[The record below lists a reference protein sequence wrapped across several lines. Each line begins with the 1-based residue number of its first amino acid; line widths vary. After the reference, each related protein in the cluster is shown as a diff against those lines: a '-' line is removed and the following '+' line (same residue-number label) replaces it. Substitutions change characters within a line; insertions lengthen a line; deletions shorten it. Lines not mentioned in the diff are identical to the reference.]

1 MSKTRLL
8 ILDDDP
14 MTGQTLARIAEFAG
28 AEVRFTT
35 SPDDFFRLVEEWQP
49 NTIVLD
55 LVMPQMDGVQVMSA
69 LADRGCTARL
79 IISSGVGSR
88 VLDAAGRSAA
98 GHGLNI
104 AGVLP
109 KPFTPTEFRALLADE
124 PPAGRAGA
132 GTEAG
137 GAALRPPS
145 LEDMR
150 QALRRGDIHVVYQP
164 KVACRSSE
172 LTGFEVLARWQHPEL
187 GAIAPETFIAL
198 AESGGLIDALTE
210 QVLELAL
217 HWFARLHRVDGPLA
231 AVLTPASPL
240 KTLTL
245 SINISARSLGN
256 PALFEWLE
264 RRCEALGLAPERL
277 IFELTETSAMEDP
290 VASLD
295 ILTRLRMKGFQLSLD
310 DFGTGFS
317 SMLQLVRL
325 PFSELK
331 VDKSFVMT
339 ASQSQESRAVIKSV
353 IELGHSLGLQVTA
366 EGIED
371 LDTLGYLRD
380 QGCDLAQGYLIARPM
395 VEAELL
401 AWIRDYQTR
410 REAGRLQSL
419 HDIQLLDTP
428 PEERFD
434 RLTRLARRLFDMP
447 IVLVSLVD
455 EKRQWCKSRQGL
467 EVEQT
472 PRDISFCTHAI
483 EQNGV
488 YVVGDTLADP
498 AYSGNPLVTGEP
510 GIRFYAGCPLRAPDG
525 NKLGTLCLI
534 DKVPRLF
541 GEKDVALL
549 ADLAYL
555 VERELTA
562 DRAAGIDH
570 LTGLLNRQGFEL
582 AAEEVL
588 GFCARWALPAAL
600 LLLDLNG
607 LKRFSEQ
614 GGYEAGEQAQV
625 VFAGVLR
632 EAFRESDL
640 KARVR
645 GDEFAVLLIDTGR
658 QQTEHALERLEQLLA
673 VVNAGGSLSFPLSYE
688 LGVEVIRPDRQ
699 ETLSTLLNRIDSGNR
714 GHTTEEQG

>member
-14 MTGQTLARIAEFAG
+14 MTGQTLAHIAEFAG

-35 SPDDFFRLVEEWQP
+35 SPDEFFRLLEEWQP
-49 NTIVLD
+49 DTIALD
-55 LVMPQMDGVQVMSA
+55 LVMPQMDGVQVMSV

-109 KPFTPTEFRALLADE
+109 KPFTPAEFRALLADE
-124 PPAGRAGA
+124 PPAGKAA
-132 GTEAG
+132 ADTKA
-137 GAALRPPS
+137 AALRPPS
-145 LEDMR
+145 LEDIR
-150 QALRRGDIHVVYQP
+150 QALQRGDIHVVYQP

-198 AESGGLIDALTE
+198 AESGGLIDTLTE
-210 QVLELAL
+210 QVLAL
-217 HWFARLHRVDGPLA
+217 TLDWFARLHRVDGPLA
-231 AVLTPASPL
+231 AVLTPVSPL
-240 KTLTL
+240 KQLTL
-245 SINISARSLGN
+245 SINVSARSLGN
-256 PALFEWLE
+256 LALFERLE

-339 ASQSQESRAVIKSV
+339 AGQSQESRAVIKSV
-353 IELGHSLGLQVTA
+353 IDLGHSLGLQVTA

-371 LDTLGYLRD
+371 QDTLGYLRE

-395 VEAELL
+395 AEAELL

-447 IVLVSLVD
+447 VVLVSLVD
-455 EKRQWCKSRQGL
+455 EKRQWFKSRQGL

-472 PRDISFCTHAI
+472 PREISFCTHAI

-555 VERELTA
+555 VERELVA

-570 LTGLLNRQGFEL
+570 LTGLLNRQGFEQ
-582 AAEEVL
+582 AAEEIL
-588 GFCARWALPAAL
+588 GFCARRVLPAAL
-600 LLLDLNG
+600 LWLDLNEF
-607 LKRFSEQ
+607 KRFSEQ
-614 GGYEAGEQAQV
+614 GGQAAGEQALV
-625 VFAGVLR
+625 AFADVLQ

-640 KARVR
+640 KARLR
-645 GDEFAVLLIDTGR
+645 GNEFVVLLIDTGR
-658 QQTEHALERLEQLLA
+658 QQTEHALERLEQMLA
-673 VVNAGGSLSFPLSYE
+673 AVNAGGPLSFPLSYALE
-688 LGVEVIRPDRQ
+688 LEVIRPDRQ
-699 ETLSTLLNRIDSGNR
+699 EALSTLLHRVGSRER
-714 GHTTEEQG
+714 GHGTADKG